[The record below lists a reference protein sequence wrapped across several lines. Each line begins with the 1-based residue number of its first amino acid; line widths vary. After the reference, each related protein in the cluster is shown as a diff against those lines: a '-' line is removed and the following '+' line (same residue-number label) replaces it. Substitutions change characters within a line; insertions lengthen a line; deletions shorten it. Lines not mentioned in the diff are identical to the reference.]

1 MKKVIVTG
9 ATSMIGQA
17 LVQEC
22 LEHGVQ
28 VCAVIRQ
35 GTGRRDRLPEH
46 PNLEL
51 AECSLEEIDR
61 LPEIITGTWDTFY
74 HIAWGYTGAARN
86 KSVLLQSKNID
97 YTLRAV
103 QAASKLGCKRFI
115 GAGSQAEYGPLDQE
129 KIGQDAPEHPTT
141 PYGVSKLA
149 AGKLSR
155 LLCAELGLEWIWP
168 RIFSV
173 YGIYDKESTM
183 VMTALR
189 QFMNGEE
196 TAFTPGEQQWDYLYS
211 KDAGKAFYLIG
222 EKGKNGSVYC
232 VGSGQSRRL
241 KEYIL
246 KIRDIAAPSAEPGI
260 GKKPYPAQPVM
271 RLCADISSLTEDTG
285 FVPAYEFSEGIS
297 EMVHCIKNQCGH
309 ETAGRCNEEKNT

>member
-1 MKKVIVTG
+1 MKRVVVTG

-17 LVQEC
+17 LIQEC

-35 GTGRRDRLPEH
+35 NTGRRDRLPEH
-46 PNLEL
+46 PNLQL
-51 AECSLEEIDR
+51 AECSLEEIER
-61 LPEIITGTWDTFY
+61 LPEIISGKWDTFY

-97 YTLRAV
+97 YTLKAV
-103 QAASKLGCKRFI
+103 QAASKLGCTRFI

-129 KIGQDAPEHPTT
+129 KIGPDAPEHPTT
-141 PYGVSKLA
+141 PYGVSKLS

-155 LLCAELGLEWIWP
+155 LLCGELGMEWIWP

-183 VMTALR
+183 VMTALH

-196 TAFTPGEQQWDYLYS
+196 TAFTPGDQQWDYLYS

-232 VGSGQSRRL
+232 VGSGHSRRL

-246 KIRDIAAPSAEPGI
+246 KIRDIAAPSANPGI

-285 FVPAYEFSEGIS
+285 FIPEYEFSEGIL
-297 EMVHCIKNQCGH
+297 EMVCWIKERQK
-309 ETAGRCNEEKNT
+309 E

>member
-17 LVQEC
+17 LIEEC
-22 LEHGVQ
+22 LTHDVQ
-28 VCAVIRQ
+28 VCAVIRKD
-35 GTGRRDRLPEH
+35 TGRRDRLPVH
-46 PNLEL
+46 PNLQL
-51 AECSLEEIDR
+51 VECGLEEMEQLPDR
-61 LPEIITGTWDTFY
+61 ISGDWDTFY

-86 KSVLLQSKNID
+86 KSVLLQSRNID
-97 YTLRAV
+97 YTLQAV
-103 QAASKLGCKRFI
+103 QAASKLGCTRFI
-115 GAGSQAEYGPLDQE
+115 GAGSQAEYGPLNQE
-129 KIGQDAPEHPTT
+129 KTGPDAPEHPTT

-155 LLCAELGLEWIWP
+155 LLCEELGMEWIWP

-189 QFMNGEE
+189 QFARGEE

-222 EKGKNGSVYC
+222 EKGKAGSIYC

-246 KIRDIAAPSAEPGI
+246 KIRDMVAPEADPGI

-271 RLCADISSLTEDTG
+271 KLCADIRNLTEDTG
-285 FVPAYEFSEGIS
+285 FIPDYEFSEGIA
-297 EMVHCIKNQCGH
+297 EMVQWF
-309 ETAGRCNEEKNT
+309 TDTPQ